1 MLKNG
6 YVATFEFVKSIFTSV
21 RRLLNR
27 AKLSAPYSSGRPFL
41 RDRCYAVKDFWDFQ
55 QPKGRRELFELLL
68 FCDRNSTYE
77 SRRKLLDGWWNL
89 CDCFACHRRS
99 VLLKRWLQNSQKHQQ
114 TEIEVYFSILGNC
127 KTNSFFHFLK
137 QNHWIQQEFM
147 SSKTTLFSSV
157 MCFPP

>member
-27 AKLSAPYSSGRPFL
+27 AKLSALYLLVARFFVIE
-41 RDRCYAVKDFWDFQ
+41 CYAVRDFWDFP

-77 SRRKLLDGWWNL
+77 SRGKLLDGWWNL
-89 CDCFACHRRS
+89 CDCFVSHDKYNNAQRLPSSFCFVEEVAAKLFLTHKNISR
-99 VLLKRWLQNSQKHQQ
+99 LKLECIS
-114 TEIEVYFSILGNC
+114 L
-127 KTNSFFHFLK
+127 
-137 QNHWIQQEFM
+137 
-147 SSKTTLFSSV
+147 SSV
-157 MCFPP
+157 TVKLTHFFIF